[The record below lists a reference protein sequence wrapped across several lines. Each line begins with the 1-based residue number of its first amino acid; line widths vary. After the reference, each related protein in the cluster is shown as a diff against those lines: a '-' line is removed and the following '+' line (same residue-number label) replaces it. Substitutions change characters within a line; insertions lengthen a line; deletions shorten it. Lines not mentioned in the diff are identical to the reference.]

1 MNVVDRMVDY
11 ATRPVPLRALVLRKF
26 LSRWP
31 LGSYGTRVRAGAVAR
46 PPYAWCAYQAAMEA
60 KALGYSA
67 VTVVEVGVAKGGGL
81 LCLCDHSQEIRKELG
96 VEVVVV
102 GFDSG
107 EGLPA
112 TNDPRDVN
120 YFWRSG
126 AYKMDRQGLEK
137 QLAGRAK
144 LILGDV
150 SRTTPAWSPR
160 ADAPLGAVMFDLD
173 LYTSTCASFGLL
185 TNENALPRI
194 WCYFDD
200 VAGSAQNALTE
211 RIGEREAIRHFNL
224 MPDREFL
231 HDHLSPAFTFKGM
244 APEYWHPH
252 IYLYHRFSHPSYN
265 TYLISVPGR

>member
-1 MNVVDRMVDY
+1 MNLADRMIKY
-11 ATRPVPLRALVLRKF
+11 ATYPAPLRTVVFRKL

-31 LGSYGTRVRAGAVAR
+31 LGSYGARVRAGAVQR
-46 PPYAWCAYQAAMEA
+46 PAYAWCVYHAAVEA

-67 VTVVEVGVAKGGGL
+67 VTVVEMGVAKGGGL
-81 LCLCDHSQEIRKELG
+81 ICLCQHAENIREELG

-112 TNDPRDVN
+112 SGDPRDVS

-126 AYKMDRQGLEK
+126 EYRMDRENLEK
-137 QLAGRAK
+137 QIGRRAQ

-150 SRTTPAWSPR
+150 SKTIPQWSSR

-173 LYTSTCASFGLL
+173 LYTSTVASFALF
-185 TNENALPRI
+185 TKENILPRI

-200 VAGSAQNALTE
+200 IVGSPDNALTDK
-211 RIGEREAIRHFNL
+211 IGEREAIRQFNL
-224 MPDREFL
+224 MPERGVL
-231 HDHLSPAFTFKGM
+231 HDHLSPAFTFKGKT
-244 APEYWHPH
+244 PESWHPQ
-252 IYLYHRFSHPSYN
+252 IYLYHRLSHAQYN
-265 TYLISVPGR
+265 IFLDSSDK